1 MTGLDLS
8 AVEKA
13 ILAWAID
20 DLRIARDNG
29 VGDDELDPET
39 LLLIASEGEEVWAG
53 KGAVQPLTTFLDQ
66 GDPDVA
72 RIVSATGARYRA
84 LLPLREV
91 IPARVGD
98 VLTCDAVNSP
108 SGDPRLAGESFLIVH
123 EGDPAS
129 FAVARIVYLRP
140 ADEPAPPAPDPGP

>member
-1 MTGLDLS
+1 VTGLDLS

-13 ILAWAID
+13 ILSWAID
-20 DLRIARDNG
+20 DLRIDRDNG
-29 VGDDELDPET
+29 VADDALDPET
-39 LLLIASEGEEVWAG
+39 LLLIASEGERVWAG
-53 KGAVQPLTTFLDQ
+53 KGAIQALTTFLDQ

-72 RIVSATGARYRA
+72 RVVDATGARFRA
-84 LLPLREV
+84 LLPLRET

-98 VLTCDAVNSP
+98 VLTCDAVHSP
-108 SGDPRLAGESFLIVH
+108 SADPRLAGESFLIVH

-140 ADEPAPPAPDPGP
+140 VDDPAPPAPDPGP